1 MAVKVNLPPL
11 THERTSQ
18 FDGIGFYAPGVT
30 AKFL

>member
-1 MAVKVNLPPL
+1 MAVKVNFPSF